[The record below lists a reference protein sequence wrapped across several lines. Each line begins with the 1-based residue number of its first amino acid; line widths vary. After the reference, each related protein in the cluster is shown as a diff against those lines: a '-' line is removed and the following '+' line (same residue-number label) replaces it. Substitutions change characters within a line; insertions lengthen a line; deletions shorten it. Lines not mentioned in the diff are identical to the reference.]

1 MAQCAWIGG
10 WPNRSGRIGQPV
22 NASQAISAPGE
33 FKMRVAWIAAPV
45 IGLAACVGALA
56 WSAPEDRGRGDIYRQ
71 LDLFADVLARVEQDY
86 VTDIDEHEAIEAAI
100 QGMLASLDPHSS
112 YMDATEYRDMQV
124 QTRGEYGGLGI
135 EVTTEDGVVRVV
147 SPIDGTPAARAGI
160 QAGDYLTAINGET
173 IIGLTLNEAVRRM
186 RGEAGTDITVTVARE
201 GTDPFDVTLTREVIN
216 VRAVTARVE
225 GGDVGII
232 RVSTFNERTGDMLA
246 DAIRTVRRD
255 AGARLRGVVVDLR
268 NNPGGLLDQ
277 AIEVSDAFLDGGE
290 VVSTRGRQASDVQRY
305 NARRGDDLA
314 GVPVVVLINGASAS
328 AAEIVAGALQDR
340 NRALIIG
347 TTSFGK
353 GSVQTVI
360 PLQGGRDGA
369 LRLTT
374 ARYYTPAGRSIQ
386 GAGIDP
392 DVEVASRRVDPERL
406 SRLGLSEADLPNALD
421 NESGAQR
428 RALHV
433 PEDQPPENWDTDE
446 DYQLRRALDFLRQ
459 GLVAERLRARAG

>member
-1 MAQCAWIGG
+1 M
-10 WPNRSGRIGQPV
+10 
-22 NASQAISAPGE
+22 
-33 FKMRVAWIAAPV
+33 
-45 IGLAACVGALA
+45 A
-56 WSAPEDRGRGDIYRQ
+56 WSAPEDRSRGDIYRQ
-71 LDLFADVLARVEQDY
+71 LELFADVLARVEQDY
-86 VTDIDEHEAIEAAI
+86 VTEVDDQEAIEAAI
-100 QGMLASLDPHSS
+100 QGMLSSLDPHSS
-112 YMDATEYRDMQV
+112 YMDAAEYREMQT

-135 EVTTEDGVVRVV
+135 EVTSEDGIVRVV

-160 QAGDYLTAINGET
+160 QAGDYLTAIDGES
-173 IIGLTLNEAVRRM
+173 IVGLTLNEAVRRM
-186 RGEAGTDITVTVARE
+186 RGQSGTNIVVTVARD
-201 GTDPFDVTLTREVIN
+201 GTDPFDVTLTREIIN

-225 GGDVGII
+225 GGDLGII
-232 RVSTFNERTGDMLA
+232 RISTFNERTGDMLQ

-255 AGARLRGVVVDLR
+255 AGGNLRGIVLDLR

-290 VVSTRGRQASDVQRY
+290 VVSTRGRQPEDVQRY

-340 NRALIIG
+340 NRALVVG
-347 TTSFGK
+347 TDSFGK

-386 GAGIDP
+386 GAGITP
-392 DVEVASRRVDPERL
+392 DMEVAQRRVDPARL
-406 SRLGLSEADLPNALD
+406 QRLGLTEADLPNALN

-433 PEDQPPENWDTDE
+433 PDDQPPENWDADE
-446 DYQLRRALDFLRQ
+446 DYQMKRAMEFLRQ
-459 GLVAERLRARAG
+459 GTVAERLRARAG

>member
-1 MAQCAWIGG
+1 M
-10 WPNRSGRIGQPV
+10 RI
-22 NASQAISAPGE
+22 
-33 FKMRVAWIAAPV
+33 AWIAAPV
-45 IGLAACVGALA
+45 AGMAALVGALA
-56 WSAPEDRGRGDIYRQ
+56 WSAPEEGSRGDIYRQ
-71 LDLFADVLARVEQDY
+71 LELFADVLARVEQDY
-86 VTDIDEHEAIEAAI
+86 VTPIDEQEAMEAAI
-100 QGMLASLDPHSS
+100 NGMLSSLDPHSS
-112 YMDATEYRDMQV
+112 YMDAADYREMQT

-135 EVTTEDGVVRVV
+135 EVTSEEGVVRVV

-160 QAGDYLTAINGET
+160 QAGDFLTAIDGES
-173 IIGLTLNEAVRRM
+173 IVGLTLNDAVRRM
-186 RGEAGTDITVTVARE
+186 RGESGTQIVVTVARE
-201 GTDPFDVTLTREVIN
+201 GTDPFDVTLTREIIN

-232 RVSTFNERTGDMLA
+232 RISTFNERTGSMLQ
-246 DAIRTVRRD
+246 DAIRQVKRETN
-255 AGARLRGVVVDLR
+255 GNLRGVVVDLR

-290 VVSTRGRQASDVQRY
+290 VVSTRGRQPEDVQRY
-305 NARRGDDLA
+305 NARRGEDLA

-340 NRALIIG
+340 NRALIVG
-347 TTSFGK
+347 TDSFGK

-386 GAGIDP
+386 GPGIVP
-392 DVEVASRRVDPERL
+392 DMEVSNRRVDPARL
-406 SRLGLSEADLPNALD
+406 QRLGLSEADLPNALN

-428 RALHV
+428 RGLHV
-433 PEDQPPENWDTDE
+433 PDDQPPENWAEGE
-446 DYQLRRALDFLRQ
+446 DYQLSRALTFIRQ
-459 GLVAERLRARAG
+459 GTVAERLRTRAQTATNRRAG